1 MDLYLIYTHIV
12 CAFVTFVL
20 LLIRGIMQLKG
31 KNWREKK
38 LLKILPHLSDTLLL
52 ISGVAMFFLFG
63 KSIEMWFIIKMLL
76 LVAYI
81 FFATKFFSKN
91 DSQVNP
97 NFFSLAII
105 TLSSTILVAYYH

>member
-1 MDLYLIYTHIV
+1 MDIYLIYTHIV
-12 CAFVTFVL
+12 CAFVSFML

-52 ISGVAMFFLFG
+52 VSGITMFSLFG
-63 KSIEMWFIIKMLL
+63 KNIEMWFIIKMLS

-81 FFATKFFSKN
+81 FFAAKFFSKKATK
-91 DSQVNP
+91 VNP

-105 TLSSTILVAYYH
+105 ALSTTILVAYYH